1 MTKESTL
8 TVKTIST
15 NIFRHVNNYI
25 IERHG
30 KRKMLLLLVF
40 KVLRKNKLKRRKLKF
55 SRLLHD
61 IRRNS
66 FLTEAANRG
75 VL

>member
-1 MTKESTL
+1 
-8 TVKTIST
+8 
-15 NIFRHVNNYI
+15 
-25 IERHG
+25 
-30 KRKMLLLLVF
+30 MLLLTLF

-66 FLTEAANRG
+66 FLTEAANGG